1 LYDNH
6 HHHTVIDRTTA
17 LQIAFIGTAAA
28 LVTLFAS
35 MATNQQAQMQQQQ
48 QQQQSSGLPPI
59 MQPGIA
65 PHKPPLTVPQP
76 PPPKLPSQAELYETP
91 QSALQ
96 HQAASE
102 EYAKN
107 MLDIINAKMNATHDF
122 SQKRFFSLLQQLHG
136 QGMINCPHPG
146 QPPFLLCELAPKRH
160 R

>member
-6 HHHTVIDRTTA
+6 HHRTVIDRTRA
-17 LQIAFIGTAAA
+17 LQIALIGTAVA

-48 QQQQSSGLPPI
+48 QQSSGLPPI
-59 MQPGIA
+59 RPQGIV
-65 PHKPPLTVPQP
+65 PQKPPPLTVPSP
-76 PPPKLPSQAELYETP
+76 PPSQAELHQIP

-96 HQAASE
+96 QQEARNA
-102 EYAKN
+102 YAKN

-122 SQKRFFSLLQQLHG
+122 SQERFFSLLQQLHG

-146 QPPFLLCELAPKRH
+146 QPPFLQCELAPKH

>member
-1 LYDNH
+1 MYDNH
-6 HHHTVIDRTTA
+6 HHHTMIDRTTA
-17 LQIAFIGTAAA
+17 LQIVFIGTAAG

-48 QQQQSSGLPPI
+48 HQSSGLPPI
-59 MQPGIA
+59 LQPRIV
-65 PHKPPLTVPQP
+65 PQKLPLAVLQP
-76 PPPKLPSQAELYETP
+76 PPPRLPSQTP

-96 HQAASE
+96 HHAASE

-160 R
+160 V

>member
-48 QQQQSSGLPPI
+48 QQQSSGLPPI

-76 PPPKLPSQAELYETP
+76 PPPELPSQAELYETP